1 MRTVNFA
8 PLNRSFIGFD
18 QLTSLIDTAT
28 RNEKQTSSI
37 PYNIESFEDNKYR
50 ITLAVAGFKDA
61 ELNIESQN
69 KALTVKGIK
78 ETTEKVESKFV
89 HQGLAVQNFEKSF
102 QLGEHVKVL
111 SANLENGLLLIDL
124 EREIPEALKPRQI
137 HIGKEELAQH

>member
-18 QLTSLIDTAT
+18 QLTSLIDTAK

-37 PYNIESFEDNKYR
+37 PYNIESFEENKYR
-50 ITLAVAGFKDA
+50 ITLAVAGFKDS

-69 KALTVKGIK
+69 KALKVTGTKDVA
-78 ETTEKVESKFV
+78 EKPESKFV
-89 HQGLAVQNFEKSF
+89 HQGLNIQNFEKSF
-102 QLGEHVKVL
+102 QLGDHVKVL
-111 SANLENGLLLIDL
+111 SANIENGLLLIDL

-137 HIGKEELAQH
+137 QIGKEDLAQH

>member
-61 ELNIESQN
+61 ELNIESKN
-69 KALTVKGIK
+69 KALTVKGTK
-78 ETTEKVESKFV
+78 ETTEKAASKFV
-89 HQGLAVQNFEKSF
+89 HQGLKVQDFEKSF
-102 QLGEHVKVL
+102 QLGDHVKVL
-111 SANLENGLLLIDL
+111 AANIENGLLLIDL

-137 HIGKEELAQH
+137 QIGKEDLAQH